1 MKPADKDDK
10 NLFSKK
16 IAQQEK
22 RKLDALNEKDG
33 GIWFGLG
40 MFGMVGWSVAV
51 PTLMGLGLGIWLDKK
66 YPVSISWTLTFL
78 MFGLIA
84 GCLMAWHWITE
95 EEDNIH
101 PDKD

>member
-40 MFGMVGWSVAV
+40 IFGMVGWSVAV
-51 PTLMGLGLGIWLDKK
+51 PTLMG
-66 YPVSISWTLTFL
+66 
-78 MFGLIA
+78 
-84 GCLMAWHWITE
+84 
-95 EEDNIH
+95 
-101 PDKD
+101 